1 MLDLVD
7 VVVSYLS
14 RSDLAM
20 NRTFLIIL
28 SVSLPLMILAGC
40 WTKQNQTSTETT
52 PTPTEAAA
60 KKAIE
65 NRSLQP
71 FTILEGTPYKVA
83 VVGESGNR
91 DKGFSSGSFSGK
103 GYSKQFNYIFLN
115 TQTKES
121 VKLLPKS
128 DSIFTR
134 LETIGKK
141 NPKGELIKVDAIW
154 YEVIKDGVNKSDD
167 RSKTTIATSTVA
179 GTNYTELIPQVD
191 RVLNTFQ
198 SGTTKILMVYELNK
212 KYFIAE
218 LDLGERKLIE
228 TKELPNLE

>member
-1 MLDLVD
+1 
-7 VVVSYLS
+7 
-14 RSDLAM
+14 M

-28 SVSLPLMILAGC
+28 SVSLPLIILAGC
-40 WTKQNQTSTETT
+40 WTKRNQDQPSTATTQT
-52 PTPTEAAA
+52 PTVAEAQ
-60 KKAIE
+60 KAIG

-91 DKGFSSGSFSGK
+91 NKDFSYDSSSAK
-103 GYSKQFNYIFLN
+103 GYAKQFNYIFLN

-134 LETIGKK
+134 LEKIGKK

-154 YEVIKDGVNKSDD
+154 YEVIKDGAKNSDNPP
-167 RSKTTIATSTVA
+167 KKTIATSTVS

-191 RVLNTFQ
+191 RILNTFQ
-198 SGTTKILMVYELNK
+198 SGTTKILMIYELNK
-212 KYFIAE
+212 KYFITE
-218 LDLGERKLIE
+218 LDLGDRKLID
-228 TKELPNLE
+228 TKEFPNLE

>member
-1 MLDLVD
+1 MT
-7 VVVSYLS
+7 
-14 RSDLAM
+14 
-20 NRTFLIIL
+20 RTFLIIL
-28 SVSLPLMILAGC
+28 SVSLPLMILTGC
-40 WTKQNQTSTETT
+40 WTKKNQTSTETT
-52 PTPTEAAA
+52 PTQTVAATQ
-60 KKAIE
+60 KAIE

-71 FTILEGTPYKVA
+71 FTILEGTPYKVG
-83 VVGESGNR
+83 VVGESGNSER
-91 DKGFSSGSFSGK
+91 GFSSGSFVSK

-128 DSIFTR
+128 DFIFNR
-134 LETIGKK
+134 MEKIGKK
-141 NPKGELIKVDAIW
+141 NPKGELIKVDAVW
-154 YEVIKDGVNKSDD
+154 YEVIKDGAKNLND
-167 RSKTTIATSTVA
+167 RSKKTIATSTVA
-179 GTNYTELIPQVD
+179 GTDYTELIPQVD

-198 SGTTKILMVYELNK
+198 SGMTKILMIYELNK

>member
-1 MLDLVD
+1 MT
-7 VVVSYLS
+7 
-14 RSDLAM
+14 
-20 NRTFLIIL
+20 RTFPIIL

-40 WTKQNQTSTETT
+40 WTKQNQTSTET
-52 PTPTEAAA
+52 PSTPTEAAA
-60 KKAIE
+60 QKAIAS
-65 NRSLQP
+65 RSLEP
-71 FTILEGTPYKVA
+71 FATLEGTPYKVG

-91 DKGFSSGSFSGK
+91 GKGFSYDSSSSK
-103 GYSKQFNYIFLN
+103 GYARQFNYIFLN

-134 LETIGKK
+134 LERIGKK
-141 NPKGELIKVDAIW
+141 NPKGEWMKVEAIW
-154 YEVIKDGVNKSDD
+154 YEVIKDGAKNSDD
-167 RSKTTIATSTVA
+167 RAKKTISTSTVS

-191 RVLNTFQ
+191 RILNTFQ
-198 SGTTKILMVYELNK
+198 TGATKILMVYELNK